1 MNQYVEAAKQAATLG
16 GEILVALRGKV
27 QAREKRPDD
36 LVTQADLESQETIR
50 RSLLKSFPEHGFRG
64 EEGEFSN
71 TQSLPEW
78 TWIVDPLDGTANF
91 VHGLSG
97 FAVSIALTH
106 QGVPV
111 AGVVFDPVSQEM
123 FFAAQGEGAWLGAKR
138 LQVSGCQELRKAMVC
153 VSLPPRL
160 ERGAPEIACLTEV
173 LLAARGV
180 RRLGSAALNLAYIA
194 DGRLDGYWATS
205 IYPWDVAAGV
215 LLVQEAGGQVTG
227 LSGESYMIASQRIV
241 SSATPGLQRQL
252 LETVSVLK

>member
-1 MNQYVEAAKQAATLG
+1 MNQYVEAAKRAAILG
-16 GEILVALRGKV
+16 GEILLAMRGKV

-36 LVTQADLESQETIR
+36 LVTQADLESQEAIR
-50 RSLLKSFPEHGFRG
+50 QSLLKAFPEHSFRG
-64 EEGEFSN
+64 EEGEFSD
-71 TQSLPEW
+71 TKSLPEW

-106 QGVPV
+106 FGVPV

-123 FFAAQGEGAWLGAKR
+123 FWAAQGEGAWLGGKR
-138 LQVSGCQELRKAMVC
+138 LQVSNCQELRKAMIC

-160 ERGAPEIACLTEV
+160 ERGAPEISCLTEV

-205 IYPWDVAAGV
+205 IYAWDVAAGV
-215 LLVQEAGGQVTG
+215 LLVQEAGGKVTG
-227 LSGESYMIASQRIV
+227 LTGEPYLLTSQRIV
-241 SSATPGLQRQL
+241 SSASPALHRQL
-252 LETVSVLK
+252 LETVFGLK

>member
-1 MNQYVEAAKQAATLG
+1 MNQYVEVAKKAARIG
-16 GEILVALRGKV
+16 GSILLAHRGKV

-36 LVTQADLESQETIR
+36 LVTQADLESQEAIR
-50 RSLLKSFPEHGFRG
+50 EELQKAFPGHGFRG

-71 TQSLPEW
+71 MQSMSEW

-97 FAVSIALTH
+97 FAVSIALIH
-106 QGVPV
+106 QGHPV
-111 AGVVFDPVSQEM
+111 TGVVFDPVSDEM
-123 FFAAQGEGAWLGAKR
+123 FWAAKDHGAWLGAKR
-138 LQVSGCQELRKAMVC
+138 LHVSGCSNIRKAMIC

-160 ERGAPEIACLTEV
+160 ERGAPEITCLTEV

-205 IYPWDVAAGV
+205 INPWDVAAGV
-215 LLVQEAGGQVTG
+215 LLVQEAGGIITDLVGNPYSILDQKILT
-227 LSGESYMIASQRIV
+227 
-241 SSATPGLQRQL
+241 SATLDLHRQL
-252 LETVSVLK
+252 METVRLV